1 MILVTG
7 TSGLVGSEVVRQLA
21 AQRVPVRALVR
32 EPGRRP
38 ARRSGEPVH
47 LGFGLEPRPGG

>member
-1 MILVTG
+1 MILVTE
-7 TSGLVGSEVVRQLA
+7 TSGLVGSEVVRQLD
-21 AQRVPVRALVR
+21 AQLEPGRALVR
-32 EPGRRP
+32 DPGRRP